1 MRKFFTAVVAAVL
14 ATGALQTANADTA
27 LFTDDPTN
35 FINIIGINDIPEISS
50 GGALAEGAELLT
62 VTSERNPPFYDGPS
76 GFHYTMKIEIK
87 KQDTF
92 GDLDQ
97 ASICFFDTN
106 RLTDAAARLEV
117 CGTGIDAQGDT
128 LDFSGTKTGQ
138 SLPQS
143 AMQVGFI
150 PRITPTS
157 VASPIQNIDPGL
169 GTEVGRPNH
178 EVQPKKSSGSRLS
191 SVELT
196 GVFDGVSE
204 GVADDSVYSLG
215 ILFRP
220 SYMAHNTGG
229 WKIRVLATYLDSET
243 SSPVTY
249 ELVSEQSW
257 GIAYSSA
264 LEVNQR
270 GQSGQVD
277 YGELFPGT
285 QAVVKGIDT
294 VTYRANN
301 LVDITLNPSVFKAG
315 ETTVQLGTT
324 GLEAD
329 KVTVECGPDED
340 SLQVLSAGTA
350 VKIFTALPGVSAVG
364 HDARVL
370 RIAPTHDC
378 ALSVGSDVPA
388 GDYTNVVTAGV
399 GPSTG

>member
-1 MRKFFTAVVAAVL
+1 MV
-14 ATGALQTANADTA
+14 TGAVPVANAETA
-27 LFTDDPTN
+27 IFTEEPAN
-35 FINIIGINDIPEISS
+35 FINIIGINDLND
-50 GGALAEGAELLT
+50 GDALAEGAELRT
-62 VTSERNPPFYDGPS
+62 TSLLRNPPLYEGTS
-76 GFHYTMKIEIK
+76 SFHYTMKIEIK

-92 GDLDQ
+92 GELDQ

-106 RLTDAAARLEV
+106 RLADAAARLEV
-117 CGTGIDAQGDT
+117 CGMGIDAQGDA

-138 SLPQS
+138 SMPQS

-157 VASPIQNIDPGL
+157 SASPIQNIDPDL
-169 GTEVGRPNH
+169 GTEADRPNH

-191 SVELT
+191 AVELT

-204 GVADDSVYSLG
+204 GVADGSVYSLG
-215 ILFRP
+215 IRFRP

-264 LEVNQR
+264 LKTNQR
-270 GQSGQVD
+270 GQGGQVD
-277 YGELFPGT
+277 YGEIFGGS
-285 QAVVKGIDT
+285 QALVKGIDT
-294 VTYRANN
+294 VTYQANN
-301 LVDITLNPSVFKAG
+301 LVDITLNPSKF
-315 ETTVQLGTT
+315 
-324 GLEAD
+324 EADGSTIEFATSGVEND
-329 KVTVECGPDED
+329 KVTFECGPDED
-340 SLQVLSAGTA
+340 SLVVLSAGEA
-350 VKIFTALPGVSAVG
+350 AKIFTALPGVSAVG
-364 HDARVL
+364 HDARID

-378 ALSVGSDVPA
+378 ALSVGSDVPS
-388 GDYTNVVTAGV
+388 GDYTNVVTAAV

>member
-1 MRKFFTAVVAAVL
+1 MV
-14 ATGALQTANADTA
+14 TGAVPVANAETA
-27 LFTDDPTN
+27 IFTEEPAN
-35 FINIIGINDIPEISS
+35 FINIIGINDIPELSS
-50 GGALAEGAELLT
+50 GDALAEGAELLT
-62 VTSERNPPFYDGPS
+62 QSNEGNPPFYDRAS
-76 GFHYTMKIEIK
+76 GFHYTMEIEIK

-92 GDLDQ
+92 GELDQ

-106 RLTDAAARLEV
+106 RLADAAARLEV
-117 CGTGIDAQGDT
+117 CGTGIDAQGDA
-128 LDFSGTKTGQ
+128 LDFSGAKTGQ
-138 SLPQS
+138 SMPQS

-157 VASPIQNIDPGL
+157 SASPIQNIDPGL
-169 GTEVGRPNH
+169 GAEAGRPNH
-178 EVQPKKSSGSRLS
+178 QVQPKKSSGSRLS
-191 SVELT
+191 AVELT

-215 ILFRP
+215 IRFRP

-264 LEVNQR
+264 LKTNQR
-270 GQSGQVD
+270 GQDGQVD
-277 YGELFPGT
+277 YGEIFGGA

-301 LVDITLNPSVFKAG
+301 RVDITLNPSVFAAG
-315 ETTVQLGTT
+315 ETTVELGTT

-329 KVTVECGPDED
+329 KVTFECGPDED
-340 SLQVLSAGTA
+340 SLVLLSAGEGA
-350 VKIFTALPGVSAVG
+350 KIFTALPGVSAVG
-364 HDARVL
+364 HDARID

-378 ALSVGSDVPA
+378 ALSVGSDVPS
-388 GDYTNVVTAGV
+388 GDYTNVVTAAV